1 METHLKG
8 PFLNRNIFLI
18 GPGGVGKTTVGRLL
32 APMLS
37 GSFIDLDEEFCARV
51 RPIRRYLNEHGY
63 PAYIRENA
71 ALLEKLL
78 RESAQTPLVVFAL
91 SSGFLVTDVEPKIV
105 LRNRE
110 IVQANGRSVLL
121 LPSRDFVQSA
131 RIIVERQIQRGLN
144 LERESQTILIQS
156 RIGPYSELGHIKV
169 FSSASPQSIAKEIA
183 MRLTSEA
190 E

>member
-1 METHLKG
+1 M
-8 PFLNRNIFLI
+8 I

-37 GSFIDLDEEFCARV
+37 ASFIDLDEEFCSRV
-51 RPIRRYLNEHGY
+51 QPIRRYLDKHGY

-71 ALLEKLL
+71 ALLERLL
-78 RESAQTPLVVFAL
+78 RESAQTQLAVFAL

-105 LRNRE
+105 IRNRQ

-121 LPSRDFVQSA
+121 LPSRNLVQSA
-131 RIIVERQIQRGLN
+131 QIIVERQLQRGLN
-144 LERESQTILIQS
+144 LEHESQTTLIHS

-169 FSSASPQSIAKEIA
+169 FSSASPQNIAKEIA
-183 MRLTSEA
+183 MRLTSGVR
-190 E
+190 